1 MSTTK
6 DFAQYVLDQIESPYA
21 RVRGMFGEFALYFDE
36 RVVAF
41 ICDNTVF
48 MKITPNTKSL
58 LEDGCKKGEA
68 YPGSKDYYVISE
80 EQLED
85 YRFFRKV
92 VDACAQDV
100 PISKKK
106 KS

>member
-6 DFAQYVLDQIESPYA
+6 DFAQYVLDQIDSPLT
-21 RVRGMFGEFALYFDE
+21 RVRGMFGEFALYYDE

-41 ICDNTVF
+41 ICDNAVF
-48 MKITPNTKSL
+48 MKMTPNTTRL
-58 LEDGCKKGEA
+58 LESVSGKGEA

-85 YRFFRKV
+85 FKFFTKV
-92 VDACAQDV
+92 VEACAEDV
-100 PISKKK
+100 PRKKK
-106 KS
+106 K

>member
-6 DFAQYVLDQIESPYA
+6 DFAQYVLDQIDSPLA
-21 RVRGMFGEFALYFDE
+21 RVRGMFGEFALYYDE

-48 MKITPNTKSL
+48 MKITQSTQNL
-58 LEDGCKKGEA
+58 LEEVCRKGEA

-85 YRFFRKV
+85 FKFFTKAV
-92 VDACAQDV
+92 EACAQDV
-100 PISKKK
+100 PRKKK
-106 KS
+106 N